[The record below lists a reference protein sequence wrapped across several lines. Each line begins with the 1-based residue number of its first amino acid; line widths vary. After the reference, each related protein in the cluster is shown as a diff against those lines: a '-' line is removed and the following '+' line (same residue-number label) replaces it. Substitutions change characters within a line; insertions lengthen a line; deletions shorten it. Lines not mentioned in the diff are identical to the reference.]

1 VTDMSCGYAGD
12 RDEAMIAYLYDDG
25 DPATRAGFETH
36 LAACARC
43 RREMDALRGVRRQLA
58 RWSPPEVNFIVGSQ
72 QSVVGSHESPATSRQ
87 PPATRAWW
95 HEIPAW
101 AQVAAALLVLGA
113 SAGIANLDVRYDSNG
128 LSVRTGWAPPP
139 RSTQAPAAVAL
150 GTGAA
155 APWRADLTALEQQLR
170 QELRAVPAGAA
181 ASPARVASTDAD
193 VPPRWRAL
201 IDESEKRQ
209 ARELALKVGEVE
221 RDFNAARQA
230 DLRKIDYSLNGV
242 HQDFGVVYRQQQE
255 QQQML
260 LRVSQRQ

>member
-25 DPATRAGFETH
+25 DPATCAGFESH

-43 RREMDALRGVRRQLA
+43 RHEVDALGGVRRQLA
-58 RWSPPEVNFIVGSQ
+58 RWSPPEVNFVVTSRES
-72 QSVVGSHESPATSRQ
+72 SVPSHESPATGHRG
-87 PPATRAWW
+87 WW

-128 LSVRTGWAPPP
+128 LSLRTGWAPPP
-139 RSTQAPAAVAL
+139 RATQAPALVASRPD
-150 GTGAA
+150 A

-170 QELRAVPAGAA
+170 GEIRTVPASATPSTVSAA
-181 ASPARVASTDAD
+181 PSDAD
-193 VPPRWRAL
+193 MLRRARAL
-201 IDESEKRQ
+201 IDESERRQ
-209 ARELALKVGEVE
+209 QRELALKVGEVE
-221 RDFNAARQA
+221 RDFTAARQA
-230 DLRKIDYSLNGV
+230 DLRKIDYNLNGV
-242 HQDFGVVYRQQQE
+242 RSGFDVVYKQQQE

>member
-1 VTDMSCGYAGD
+1 MTVTDMSCGYAGD

-25 DPATRAGFETH
+25 DPAARAGFESH

-43 RREMDALRGVRRQLA
+43 RHEMDALRVVRRQLA
-58 RWSPPEVNFIVGSQ
+58 HWTPPEVNF
-72 QSVVGSHESPATSRQ
+72 VVTSRESPVTSHESSVTSH
-87 PPATRAWW
+87 RAWW

-113 SAGIANLDVRYDSNG
+113 SAGVANLDVRYDNTG

-139 RSTQAPAAVAL
+139 RSTPAPPAVAL
-150 GTGAA
+150 GTGTA
-155 APWRADLTALEQQLR
+155 APWRADLTALEQQMR
-170 QELRAVPAGAA
+170 QEIHALPASAAVSPTRAAL
-181 ASPARVASTDAD
+181 TDAD

-209 ARELALKVGEVE
+209 QRELALKVGEVE

-242 HQDFGVVYRQQQE
+242 HQDVGVVYRQQQE